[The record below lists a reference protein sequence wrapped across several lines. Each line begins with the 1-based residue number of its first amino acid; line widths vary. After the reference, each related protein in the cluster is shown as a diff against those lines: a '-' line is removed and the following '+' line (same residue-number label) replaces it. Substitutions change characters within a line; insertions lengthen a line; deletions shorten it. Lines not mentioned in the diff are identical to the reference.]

1 MEPLLKDEEALAHR
15 REEIEAMISALE
27 EEIAKQTE
35 ILKLVSNE

>member
-1 MEPLLKDEEALAHR
+1 MKDEEALSQR

-27 EEIAKQTE
+27 EEIAKQNE